1 MKVRQL
7 EIENFRGVRAGKVVF
22 ADNTLLVGGNNVG
35 KSTVCEALDLVLGP
49 ERTSRRPVV
58 DEHDFHRSTYVDADK
73 KAVPIIIRAVVVDLP
88 DEARRRF
95 GGHLRRWND
104 TDRSFVDDLENGAEH
119 ADDEGVTWALP
130 VSFRARYDA
139 VEDDFEADT
148 FFEHP
153 LPELDELDDEEASSL
168 GVGRDRFTRA
178 HKRLC
183 GFVYL
188 RALRT
193 GSRAL
198 GLQRGSLLDT
208 ILRLSEEGSAE
219 MWMETL
225 RQMRD
230 LDPAI
235 GAIPDL
241 ESLLTQIR
249 ERAGGFVRLAG
260 NEDATAFFASDL
272 TREHLREVVRLFV
285 ATGPSDHAVPFTR
298 QGTGTVNLLVF
309 ALLTMIADLKERQ
322 SVIFAME
329 EPEIALPPHTQR
341 RVARFVK
348 REMGQ
353 AIVTSHSPYVIEQFE
368 PNEIVMLSHES
379 GGDVEGMPINSAG
392 IKLKSYRSQ
401 RRQFSEAILSR
412 GVLVVEG
419 ETEASILPIAAA
431 VLEKSSADY
440 VHPDLAGVT
449 IFTANGDGD
458 VPRWAPILRALGKV
472 PFGMVDKQGKPYI
485 GDNATALK
493 SFEEF
498 WESPVE
504 GIEELIVSQ
513 VPTAVLRRFMDEAV
527 QLPDFPTH
535 QAKYD
540 SSTTDA
546 QLPEIALKT
555 LKARKGDAYGYAALL
570 IEDCQ
575 SRDDLPEFLVAALE
589 RINGV
594 LSPATTAADAHGQPV
609 DDEAADGDE

>member
-1 MKVRQL
+1 MRVRQL
-7 EIENFRGVRAGKVVF
+7 EIENFRGISTGKVTF

-49 ERTSRRPVV
+49 ERMNRRPVV

-73 KAVPIIIRAVVVDLP
+73 AAVPIVVRAVLIDLP

-104 TDRSFVDDLENGAEH
+104 TDRTFVDDLEDGAEH

-130 VSFRARYDA
+130 VAFRARYDA

-153 LPELDELDDEEASSL
+153 LPEHDELDDEEASSL
-168 GVGRDRFTRA
+168 GEGRDRFTRA

-208 ILRLSEEGSAE
+208 VLRLSEEGSAE
-219 MWMETL
+219 MWMDTL

-260 NEDATAFFASDL
+260 NDEATAFFASDL

-368 PNEIVMLSHES
+368 PNEIVMISHEY
-379 GGDVEGMPINSAG
+379 GGDVEGTPINPAG

-440 VHPDLAGVT
+440 VHPDLAGIT

-472 PFGMVDKQGKPYI
+472 PFGMVDKQGKPYS

-535 QAKYD
+535 QVKYD

-570 IEDCQ
+570 IEGCQ

-589 RINGV
+589 RINEV
-594 LSPATTAADAHGQPV
+594 LTPATTAADTHGQPV

>member
-119 ADDEGVTWALP
+119 ADDEGVTWALQ

-168 GVGRDRFTRA
+168 GEGRDRFTRA

-208 ILRLSEEGSAE
+208 VLRLSEEGSAE

-379 GGDVEGMPINSAG
+379 GGDVEGMPIDPAG

-419 ETEASILPIAAA
+419 ETEASIIPIAAA

-440 VHPDLAGVT
+440 IHPDLAGVT

-472 PFGMVDKQGKPYI
+472 PFGMVDKQGKPYS

-570 IEDCQ
+570 IEGCQ

-589 RINGV
+589 RINEV
-594 LSPATTAADAHGQPV
+594 LSPATTAADAHGRPV

>member
-7 EIENFRGVRAGKVVF
+7 EIENFRGFRAGTVVF

-73 KAVPIIIRAVVVDLP
+73 KAIPIIIRVVVLDLP

-104 TDRSFVDDLENGAEH
+104 TDRSFVDNLENGAEH
-119 ADDEGVTWALP
+119 ADDKGVTWALP

-139 VEDDFEADT
+139 AEDDFEADT

-168 GVGRDRFTRA
+168 GEGRDRFTRA

-208 ILRLSEEGSAE
+208 VLRLSEEGSAE

-241 ESLLTQIR
+241 GSLLTQIR

-260 NEDATAFFASDL
+260 NDEATAFFASDL

-298 QGTGTVNLLVF
+298 QGTGTVNLFVF

-379 GGDVEGMPINSAG
+379 GGDVEGMPIDPAG

-419 ETEASILPIAAA
+419 ETEASIIPIAAA

-440 VHPDLAGVT
+440 IHPDLAGVT

-472 PFGMVDKQGKPYI
+472 PFGMVDKQGKPYS

-504 GIEELIVSQ
+504 GIEELIVAQ

-570 IEDCQ
+570 IEGCQ

-589 RINGV
+589 RINEV
-594 LSPATTAADAHGQPV
+594 LSPATTAVDAHGQAG

>member
-7 EIENFRGVRAGKVVF
+7 EIENFRGIRAGKVVF

-73 KAVPIIIRAVVVDLP
+73 KAVPIVVRAVLIDLP

-104 TDRSFVDDLENGAEH
+104 TDRTFVDDLEDAAEH

-130 VSFRARYDA
+130 VTFRARYDA
-139 VEDDFEADT
+139 VEDDFEVDT

-168 GVGRDRFTRA
+168 GEGRDRFTRA

-208 ILRLSEEGSAE
+208 VLRLSEEGSAE

-260 NEDATAFFASDL
+260 SDEATAFFASDL

-379 GGDVEGMPINSAG
+379 GGTVDGTPINPAG

-419 ETEASILPIAAA
+419 ETEASILPITAA

-440 VHPDLAGVT
+440 VHPDLAGIT

-472 PFGMVDKQGKPYI
+472 PFGMVDKQGKPYS

-498 WESPVE
+498 WESPEE

-570 IEDCQ
+570 IEACQ

-589 RINGV
+589 RINAV
-594 LSPATTAADAHGQPV
+594 LTPAATAAGAHGQPS
-609 DDEAADGDE
+609 DDDADGAE

>member
-7 EIENFRGVRAGKVVF
+7 EVENFRGVRAGKVVF

-49 ERTSRRPVV
+49 ERTRRRPVV

-73 KAVPIIIRAVVVDLP
+73 KPVPIIIRAVVVDLP

-119 ADDEGVTWALP
+119 ADDEGVTWALQ

-153 LPELDELDDEEASSL
+153 LPELDELDDDEASSL
-168 GVGRDRFTRA
+168 GEGRDRFTRA

-208 ILRLSEEGSAE
+208 VLRLSEEGSAE

-353 AIVTSHSPYVIEQFE
+353 AC
-368 PNEIVMLSHES
+368 
-379 GGDVEGMPINSAG
+379 
-392 IKLKSYRSQ
+392 
-401 RRQFSEAILSR
+401 RRR
-412 GVLVVEG
+412 V
-419 ETEASILPIAAA
+419 
-431 VLEKSSADY
+431 
-440 VHPDLAGVT
+440 
-449 IFTANGDGD
+449 
-458 VPRWAPILRALGKV
+458 
-472 PFGMVDKQGKPYI
+472 
-485 GDNATALK
+485 
-493 SFEEF
+493 
-498 WESPVE
+498 
-504 GIEELIVSQ
+504 
-513 VPTAVLRRFMDEAV
+513 
-527 QLPDFPTH
+527 
-535 QAKYD
+535 
-540 SSTTDA
+540 
-546 QLPEIALKT
+546 KT
-555 LKARKGDAYGYAALL
+555 
-570 IEDCQ
+570 
-575 SRDDLPEFLVAALE
+575 
-589 RINGV
+589 
-594 LSPATTAADAHGQPV
+594 GQ
-609 DDEAADGDE
+609 

>member
-49 ERTSRRPVV
+49 ERASRRPIV

-119 ADDEGVTWALP
+119 ADDEGVTWALQ

-168 GVGRDRFTRA
+168 GEGRDRFTRA

-208 ILRLSEEGSAE
+208 VLRLSEEGSAE

-235 GAIPDL
+235 GAIPDM

-379 GGDVEGMPINSAG
+379 GGDVEGMPIDPAG

-419 ETEASILPIAAA
+419 ETEASIIPIAAA

-440 VHPDLAGVT
+440 IHPDLAGVT

-458 VPRWAPILRALGKV
+458 VPRWAPLLRALGKV
-472 PFGMVDKQGKPYI
+472 PFGMVDKQGKPYS

-570 IEDCQ
+570 IEGCQ

-589 RINGV
+589 RINEV
-594 LSPATTAADAHGQPV
+594 LSPATTAADAHGRPV
-609 DDEAADGDE
+609 EDKAADGDE